1 MRKNRRDSIRR
12 ERIIML
18 ASSAFVLTALTLTG
32 LYMKGQEAKQQD
44 DGYTLDFTAL
54 GNSSEDKLQ
63 EIADTQQAKN
73 DTAVKKTEISQDND
87 LDYMPLEEE
96 LSAEAGSHLVEIPGL
111 TDTTDTTDIGVENTV
126 EDVLQEADSQAE
138 ESKDSKE
145 SKQTAAT
152 FHFTEEQ
159 GLTRPVSGEILLPYS
174 MDGSIYFATLDQY
187 KYNPATVFVATEGES
202 VVSCAEGQVTNIFED
217 AELGKC
223 VTIDLGDG
231 YVATYGQLT
240 NIQVAKDGYV
250 KAGTQIGSVAAPSRY
265 YSLEGTNLYFRLE
278 KDGQPV
284 NAENLF

>member
-111 TDTTDTTDIGVENTV
+111 TDTTDTTDIGVENTA
-126 EDVLQEADSQAE
+126 EDVLQEE
-138 ESKDSKE
+138 
-145 SKQTAAT
+145 AT